1 MFYCQFITTFAVAK
15 ISINQLHKQLIVRL
29 LIFNFQLFMAF
40 ISTKNLKG
48 DIFGGITA
56 GIVALPLALAF
67 GIQAFGG
74 IDDPAAS
81 SMGALAGLIGATLLG
96 FFASL
101 FGGTHSQISGP
112 TGPMTVITAALIS
125 GVWASQQSMSAVLIS
140 MSLAG
145 LFCGLFQIVFGI
157 IKLGKYVRYI
167 PYPVLSGFMSGIGVI
182 IILQQIYPLIG
193 LKSPVLVVDMIT
205 QLPERIAGGI
215 SLAAL
220 FLGLGTIA
228 IIYLFPLITKKIPS
242 TLVALLVMTIVA
254 LFCNMDEKLLIGSIP
269 AGFPMPF
276 FAKEGISLSGLNW
289 GEILKASIIPG
300 LTLAGLG
307 SIDTLLTSVV
317 ADNITKTHHNSNREL
332 VGQGIGNMISGLF
345 CGIAGAGA
353 TMRTVVN
360 VKSGGRSQISG
371 MVHSLL
377 LLAVL
382 LGLGRF
388 VRYVPLSVLAGI
400 LITVGWGIIDFK
412 GFKDLLKIPRA
423 DAVVLIIV
431 FLLTVFVDLLT
442 AVGIGMVIACVLFMK
457 RASDLV
463 EGGYSS
469 SEMTNFD
476 KESPWSDEGGI
487 PDEMRHK
494 IYIQRLNGPI
504 FFGTITKFQNVM
516 NDVPEDAKI
525 VIIRMRLVSFMDQSG
540 LYAMETAIKDLQDR
554 GVMVLMTIIQP
565 QPMYMLKT
573 MNLIPDL
580 VPEDHTFKTFEDCT
594 EFLKKQ

>member
-1 MFYCQFITTFAVAK
+1 
-15 ISINQLHKQLIVRL
+15 
-29 LIFNFQLFMAF
+29 MAF
-40 ISTKNLKG
+40 IKTDNLKG

-74 IDDPAAS
+74 IDDPSAS
-81 SMGALAGLIGATLLG
+81 SMGALAGLIGATFLG

-112 TGPMTVITAALIS
+112 TGPMTVITASLLS
-125 GVWASQQSMSAVLIS
+125 GVWAAQHSMSAVLIS

-145 LFCGLFQIVFGI
+145 LFCGIFQILFGI
-157 IKLGKYVRYI
+157 LKIGKYVRYI

-182 IILQQIYPLIG
+182 IIIQQLYPLIG
-193 LKSPVLVVDMIT
+193 CKSPVLVVDMIT
-205 QLPERIAGGI
+205 QFPERVAGGI
-215 SLAAL
+215 SYVAL
-220 FLGLGTIA
+220 LLGLGTIA
-228 IIYLFPLITKKIPS
+228 IIYLFPYITKKIPS
-242 TLVALLVMTIVA
+242 TLVALLVMTIIS
-254 LFCNMDEKLLIGSIP
+254 LFLNMDEKLLIGQIP
-269 AGFPMPF
+269 AGFPMPV
-276 FAKEGISLSGLNW
+276 FAKEGLDLAGLDW
-289 GEILKASIIPG
+289 GLVLKASVIPG

-317 ADNITKTHHNSNREL
+317 ADNITKTQHNSNREL
-332 VGQGIGNMISGLF
+332 IGQGIGNMISGLF
-345 CGIAGAGA
+345 CGISGAGA

-360 VKSGGRSQISG
+360 VKSGGRTQISG
-371 MVHSLL
+371 MVHSLM

-382 LGLGRF
+382 LGLGSL

-412 GFKDLLKIPRA
+412 GFKDLLRIPRA

-463 EGGYSS
+463 EGGYSTA
-469 SEMTNFD
+469 EMTNFD
-476 KESPWSDEGGI
+476 KESPWQDEGGM
-487 PDEMRHK
+487 PDKVKHK

-504 FFGTITKFQNVM
+504 FFGTITKFQQVM

-540 LYAMETAIKDLQDR
+540 LYAMETAIKELQAR
-554 GVMVLMTIIQP
+554 GVLVLMTIIQP

-573 MNLIPDL
+573 MKVIPLI
-580 VPEDHTFKTFEDCT
+580 VPELHTFKTFEDCT
-594 EFLKKQ
+594 EFLKNRIEG

>member
-1 MFYCQFITTFAVAK
+1 
-15 ISINQLHKQLIVRL
+15 
-29 LIFNFQLFMAF
+29 MAF
-40 ISTKNLKG
+40 LTTKNLKG

-81 SMGALAGLIGATLLG
+81 SMGALAGLVGATLLG
-96 FFASL
+96 FFAAL

-112 TGPMTVITAALIS
+112 TGPMTVITASLIS
-125 GVWASQQSMSAVLIS
+125 GVWASSQGSFSEVLIAMS
-140 MSLAG
+140 MAG
-145 LFCGLFQIVFGI
+145 LFCGLFQILFGV
-157 IKLGKYVRYI
+157 IKIGKYVRYI

-182 IILQQIYPLIG
+182 IILQQLYPLVG
-193 LKSPVLVVDMIT
+193 LKSPVMTIDMIT
-205 QLPERIAGGI
+205 ELPSRVAGGI
-215 SLAAL
+215 SLNAL
-220 FLGLGTIA
+220 WLGLGTIA
-228 IIYLFPLITKKIPS
+228 IIYLFPLLTKKIPA
-242 TLVALLVMTIVA
+242 TLVALIVMTVVS
-254 LFCNMDEKLLIGSIP
+254 LFIDLPEKLTIGSIP
-269 AGFPMPF
+269 AGLPVPF
-276 FAKEGISLSGLNW
+276 FAKEGIELAGIDW
-289 GEILKASIIPG
+289 IGVLKASIIPG

-317 ADNITKTHHNSNREL
+317 ADNITKTKHNSNKEL

-360 VKSGGRSQISG
+360 VKSGGRTQLSG

-377 LLAVL
+377 LLSIL
-382 LGLGRF
+382 LGLGSL
-388 VRYVPLSVLAGI
+388 VKYVPLSVLAGI

-412 GFKDLLKIPRA
+412 GFRDLLRIPKA
-423 DAVVLIIV
+423 DAFVLIVV

-469 SEMTNFD
+469 SVMTNSDLHKGLPAPPQANFD
-476 KESPWSDEGGI
+476 KSKPWSDESGI
-487 PDEMRHK
+487 TDEMLKH

-504 FFGTITKFQNVM
+504 FFGSITKFQEVM
-516 NDVPEDAKI
+516 GDIPDDAKV

-540 LYAMETAIKDLQDR
+540 LYAMETAIKELQAK
-554 GVMVLMTIIQP
+554 GIMVLMTIIQP

-573 MNLIPDL
+573 MKLIPEV
-580 VPEDHTFKTFEDCT
+580 VPEEHTFSTFEDCT
-594 EFLKKQ
+594 EFLKGLKFEN

>member
-1 MFYCQFITTFAVAK
+1 
-15 ISINQLHKQLIVRL
+15 
-29 LIFNFQLFMAF
+29 MAF
-40 ISTKNLKG
+40 ISTKNIKG

-74 IDDPAAS
+74 IDHPAAS
-81 SMGALAGLIGATLLG
+81 SMGALAGLIGAALLG

-112 TGPMTVITAALIS
+112 TGPMTVITAALVS
-125 GVWASQQSMSAVLIS
+125 GVWASSQSLSAVLIS

-145 LFCGLFQIVFGI
+145 LFCGAFQILFGI
-157 IKLGKYVRYI
+157 LKIGKYVRYI

-182 IILQQIYPLIG
+182 IILQQLYPLIG
-193 LKSPVLVVDMIT
+193 LKSPVLVVDMIM
-205 QLPERIAGGI
+205 QLPQKVAGGV
-215 SLAAL
+215 SLTAL
-220 FLGLGTIA
+220 LLGLGTIA
-228 IIYLFPLITKKIPS
+228 IIYLFPLITKKIPA
-242 TLVALLVMTIVA
+242 TLVALVVMTVVS
-254 LFCNMDEKLLIGSIP
+254 LFCHMDEKLLIGAIP
-269 AGFPMPF
+269 SGLPMPF
-276 FAKEGISLSGLNW
+276 FANSNITLSGLDW
-289 GEILKASIIPG
+289 AQILKASIIPG

-317 ADNITKTHHNSNREL
+317 ADNITKTHHNSNKEL
-332 VGQGIGNMISGLF
+332 VGQGIGNIISGMF

-360 VKSGGRSQISG
+360 VKSGGRTQISG

-377 LLAVL
+377 LIAIL
-382 LGLGRF
+382 LGLGGL

-412 GFKDLLKIPRA
+412 GFKDLLKIPKA
-423 DAVVLIIV
+423 DAVVLMIV

-487 PDEMRHK
+487 PEEMKHR

-504 FFGTITKFQNVM
+504 FFGTITKFQSVM
-516 NDVPEDAKI
+516 DDVPKDAKI

-540 LYAMETAIKDLQDR
+540 LYAMETAIKELQDR

-565 QPMYMLKT
+565 QPMYMLTK
-573 MNLIPDL
+573 MKLIPEL
-580 VPEDHTFKTFEDCT
+580 VPEEHTFKTFEDCT
-594 EFLKKQ
+594 EFLAKMV

>member
-1 MFYCQFITTFAVAK
+1 
-15 ISINQLHKQLIVRL
+15 
-29 LIFNFQLFMAF
+29 MAF
-40 ISTKNLKG
+40 IKTDNLKG

-74 IDDPAAS
+74 IDDPSAS
-81 SMGALAGLIGATLLG
+81 SMGALAGLVGATFLG

-112 TGPMTVITAALIS
+112 TGPMTVITASLLS
-125 GVWASQQSMSAVLIS
+125 GVWAAQHSMSAVLIS

-145 LFCGLFQIVFGI
+145 LFCGIFQILFGI
-157 IKLGKYVRYI
+157 LKIGKYVRYI

-182 IILQQIYPLIG
+182 IIIQQLYPLIG
-193 LKSPVLVVDMIT
+193 CKSPVLVVDMIM
-205 QLPERIAGGI
+205 QLPERVAGGV
-215 SLAAL
+215 SFVAL
-220 FLGLGTIA
+220 LLGLGTIA

-242 TLVALLVMTIVA
+242 TLVALLVMTIIS
-254 LFCNMDEKLLIGSIP
+254 LFLNMDEKLLIGQIP
-269 AGFPMPF
+269 AGFPMPV
-276 FAKEGISLSGLNW
+276 FAKEGLSLQGLDW
-289 GEILKASIIPG
+289 GMVLKASVIPG

-317 ADNITKTHHNSNREL
+317 ADNITKTRHNSNREL
-332 VGQGIGNMISGLF
+332 IGQGIGNMISGLF
-345 CGIAGAGA
+345 CGISGAGA

-360 VKSGGRSQISG
+360 VKSGGRTQISG

-382 LGLGRF
+382 LGLGSL

-412 GFKDLLKIPRA
+412 GFKDLLRIPRA

-442 AVGIGMVIACVLFMK
+442 AVGIGMVSACVLFMK

-469 SEMTNFD
+469 AEMTNFD
-476 KESPWSDEGGI
+476 KESPWQDEGGM
-487 PDEMRHK
+487 PDKVKHK

-504 FFGTITKFQNVM
+504 FFGTITKFQQVM

-540 LYAMETAIKDLQDR
+540 LYAMETAIKELQDR
-554 GVMVLMTIIQP
+554 GVLVLMTIIQP

-573 MNLIPDL
+573 MKVIPLI
-580 VPEDHTFKTFEDCT
+580 VPELHTFKTFEDCT
-594 EFLKKQ
+594 EFLKNRIEG